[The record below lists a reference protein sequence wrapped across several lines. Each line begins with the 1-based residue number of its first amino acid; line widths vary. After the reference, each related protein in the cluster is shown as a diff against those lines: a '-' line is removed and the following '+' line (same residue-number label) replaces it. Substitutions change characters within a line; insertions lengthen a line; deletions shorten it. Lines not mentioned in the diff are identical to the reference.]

1 MNIRYV
7 VYMRSSLSA
16 AYQMGFGLTDGE
28 VLERLWSFLH
38 CFSKI
43 SKETRP
49 SHRIDILID
58 ALLCCAKLAAS
69 NLSMLNIIRY
79 GCI

>member
-7 VYMRSSLSA
+7 VYMHSSLSA
-16 AYQMGFGLTDGE
+16 AYQTGFGLTDGE

-43 SKETRP
+43 SKETCP
-49 SHRIDILID
+49 SHRIDILTD

-69 NLSMLNIIRY
+69 NLSILGMVVY
-79 GCI
+79 EY